1 MEDTMRLLLIALSL
15 PLVVAAT
22 DAPKKPQASK
32 VTTLCQAKQATP
44 AQDGV
49 LDGTRSARVRTLGEL
64 PPAKQQLAV
73 IRTLD
78 GCSVPTVIREN
89 IGGQ

>member
-1 MEDTMRLLLIALSL
+1 MRLLLIALSL
-15 PLVVAAT
+15 PLMAGAT
-22 DAPKKPQASK
+22 ETPKSMPARTAKAVCQPGG
-32 VTTLCQAKQATP
+32 VTQ

-49 LDGTRSARVRTLGEL
+49 LRDTRKAQARRLGDL

-78 GCSVPTVIREN
+78 GCSVPTVVREN
-89 IGGQ
+89 IGG